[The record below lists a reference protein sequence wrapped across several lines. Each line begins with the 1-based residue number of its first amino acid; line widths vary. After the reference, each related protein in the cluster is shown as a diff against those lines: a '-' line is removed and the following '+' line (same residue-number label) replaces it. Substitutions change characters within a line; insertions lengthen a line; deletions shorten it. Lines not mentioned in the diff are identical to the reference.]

1 MSTEE
6 VSQNGQAKVNI
17 SRDQLKAFLTVT
29 APVGSGVS
37 CTMEEARKALADHN
51 VVFGLMEEN
60 ISEALMERNWGQEFL
75 VAEGKPPV
83 NGIDAKIEYRFP
95 LPKERMGP
103 KADEKGNVDYHDLGL
118 IFNVRKGS
126 PLAERIPPTEG
137 TSGTTVLGAEIAA
150 KNGKDVLIPKG
161 KNTVADNEE
170 KLLYAVIDGNVTII
184 DNKVVVDPVMQ
195 IPGDVDYS
203 SGDID
208 FVGDVIINGNI
219 NTGFKVKAEGNIE
232 IKGFIEGAEVTAG
245 GSILVKGGITG
256 GVKGIVRARENISCR
271 FIENSRVE
279 AGKDVLVRDS
289 IMQSFIKAGGSVRV
303 NDKKAIIVGG
313 IIQAF
318 QEVESKVLG
327 SQLATQTIVEVGIN
341 PHYREEYQKL
351 LKTKNEKKKVFDN
364 LSNNLQVFQKSGIS
378 PENLTETKR
387 LTLLKML
394 EEFKKLRQ
402 ELNEMDE
409 RTLYLEEQFN
419 RVNAAKVK
427 VLETVYPGVRI
438 SIGQSIYIV
447 NDAIKYAAFILDQGE
462 VRLTSLR

>member
-1 MSTEE
+1 MTTEE
-6 VSQNGQAKVNI
+6 VSQNGQAKVTI

-29 APVGSGVS
+29 APVGSGVG
-37 CTMEEARKALADHN
+37 CTMEEVKKSLANHN
-51 VVFGLMEEN
+51 VVFGLIEGN
-60 ISEALMERNWGQEFL
+60 ISEALMESNWEQEFL
-75 VAEGKPPV
+75 IAEGKPPV

-95 LPKERMGP
+95 LPKERIGP
-103 KADEKGNVDYHDLGL
+103 KVDEQGNVDYHDLGL

-137 TSGTTVLGAEIAA
+137 TPGTSVTGTEIGA
-150 KNGKDVLIPKG
+150 KNGKDIRLPKG
-161 KNTVADNEE
+161 KNTVVDTEE
-170 KLLYAVIDGNVTII
+170 KLLYAVIDGNVTIT
-184 DNKVVVDPVMQ
+184 DNKIVVDPLLQ
-195 IPGDVDYS
+195 IAGDVDYS

-208 FVGDVIINGNI
+208 FVGDVMINGNV

-232 IKGFIEGAEVTAG
+232 IRGFIEGAEVTAG
-245 GSILVKGGITG
+245 GSVLVKGGITG
-256 GVKGIVRARENISCR
+256 GVKGIVRARENVSCR
-271 FIENSRVE
+271 FVENSRVE
-279 AGKDVLVRDS
+279 AGKDVIVKDS

-341 PHYREEYQKL
+341 PHYREEYQKI
-351 LKTKNEKKKVFDN
+351 LKVKTEKKRVFDN

-378 PENLTETKR
+378 PENLSESKR

-402 ELNEMDE
+402 EMTEMDE

-419 RVNAAKVK
+419 RVSAAKVK

-438 SIGQSIYIV
+438 SIGQAIYIV